1 MAEPTSSE
9 ILDAL
14 RGVVDPEMGINIV
27 DLGLVYET
35 GARDGDVRV
44 TMTMTTAACP
54 LGESMADEAAAVRD
68 RMLSRASAGVICSV
82 GGRPSAAVASRTFW
96 ACGSSGMARHP
107 LTCRARRP

>member
-1 MAEPTSSE
+1 MAELTSNE

-44 TMTMTTAACP
+44 MMTMTTAACP
-54 LGESMADEAAAVRD
+54 LGESMADEAEAVIR
-68 RMLSRASAGVICSV
+68 RRVPGVKSVSVQLVWEPRGSR
-82 GGRPSAAVASRTFW
+82 R
-96 ACGSSGMARHP
+96 
-107 LTCRARRP
+107 

>member
-9 ILDAL
+9 ILEAL

-44 TMTMTTAACP
+44 VMTMTTAACP
-54 LGESMADEAAAVRD
+54 LGESMADEAAAVIRG
-68 RMLSRASAGVICSV
+68 RVRGVKSV
-82 GGRPSAAVASRTFW
+82 SVQLVWEPAWQPSMMSAA
-96 ACGSSGMARHP
+96 AREK
-107 LTCRARRP
+107 LGWK

>member
-27 DLGLVYET
+27 DLGLVYEA

-44 TMTMTTAACP
+44 VMTMTTAACP
-54 LGESMADEAAAVRD
+54 LGESMVDEAAAVIR
-68 RMLSRASAGVICSV
+68 RRVPGVKSV
-82 GGRPSAAVASRTFW
+82 SVQLVWEPAWQPSMMSAA
-96 ACGSSGMARHP
+96 AREQ
-107 LTCRARRP
+107 LGWK

>member
-9 ILDAL
+9 ILEAL

-35 GARDGDVRV
+35 GARDGDVHV

-54 LGESMADEAAAVRD
+54 LGESMADEAAAVIRQRVRGVKSVSVQLVWD
-68 RMLSRASAGVICSV
+68 PAWQPSMMSASAREQLG
-82 GGRPSAAVASRTFW
+82 W
-96 ACGSSGMARHP
+96 K
-107 LTCRARRP
+107 

>member
-44 TMTMTTAACP
+44 VMTMTTAACP
-54 LGESMADEAAAVRD
+54 LGESMADEAAAVIRG
-68 RMLSRASAGVICSV
+68 RVRGVKSV
-82 GGRPSAAVASRTFW
+82 SVQLVWEPAWQPSMMSAA
-96 ACGSSGMARHP
+96 AREQMGWK
-107 LTCRARRP
+107 